1 MMKLISFVATGSVLH
16 TTSTTITYRSAAN
29 CLAAITTITGQIKLL
44 QKNKQNCP
52 RLIFYLSTLLFYIK
66 KKRSQIIKIEFD
78 MMHRYLVKILA
89 I

>member
-66 KKRSQIIKIEFD
+66 KKKEKKKSNNKNRI
-78 MMHRYLVKILA
+78 
-89 I
+89 